1 MKRLALY
8 ATIVV
13 TFTAITAPSAN
24 AHSAATSIAKKTY
37 YHTNGYIMAIGKNA
51 ARTIYH
57 PNPRIKHKWQK
68 DLAYL
73 IRVRHRAYL
82 TLHPAP
88 RVSWPPHHAL
98 WGCISSSEGSPTS
111 VNPNGHYGMLQMH
124 ADWGYGTS
132 HHASDDSQYVQEWAA
147 ENAYT
152 SSRDPRAF
160 LIGQWLQWDGRYDCL
175 KYA

>member
-1 MKRLALY
+1 MKRLSLFALI
-8 ATIVV
+8 AVISI
-13 TFTAITAPSAN
+13 ALSAGSAN
-24 AHSAATSIAKKTY
+24 AQSTATSVAKKQY
-37 YHTNGYIMAIGKNA
+37 YHANGYISAIGKNA
-51 ARTIYH
+51 RRTIYH
-57 PNPRIKHKWQK
+57 PNPRVKHKWRT

-73 IRVRHRAYL
+73 IRVRRRAYL

-98 WGCISSSEGSPTS
+98 WGCISNSEGGVTS

-147 ENAYT
+147 ERAYA
-152 SSRDPRAF
+152 SSGYSSSF
-160 LIGQWLQWDGRYDCL
+160 LDGQWFRWDGRYDCL

>member
-1 MKRLALY
+1 MRGYLLCVLIAVSFAALS
-8 ATIVV
+8 VSSV
-13 TFTAITAPSAN
+13 S
-24 AHSAATSIAKKTY
+24 AHSTTTSVAKRQY
-37 YHTNGYIMAIGKNA
+37 YHADGYIKAIGKNA
-51 ARTIYH
+51 RRTIYH
-57 PNPRIKHKWQK
+57 PDPRVKHKWRT

-98 WGCISSSEGSPTS
+98 WNCIGSSEGSPTS
-111 VNPNGHYGMLQMH
+111 VNPNGHYGKLQMH

-132 HHASDDSQYVQEWAA
+132 HHASDDPEYVQEWAA
-147 ENAYT
+147 ERAY
-152 SSRDPRAF
+152 RASGYSQSF
-160 LIGQWLQWDGRYDCL
+160 LDGQWLRWDGRYDCL